1 MKLNRKGYT
10 LIELLAVVVVIG
22 LVIGLSTYG
31 VITAYNNSKGKATI
45 ISESSIKKSASV
57 FSEEK
62 ANDSDRWIDISSGK
76 YFCTTIEELMNNGL
90 LDKKAK
96 LEGNNVKK
104 YSYIVIKKNKV
115 TLVNSDPRLLISDNS
130 EEEEYKV
137 CTGNIKNEEIKI
149 YPSLDTG
156 TSYTDEIRTP
166 FTDGEA
172 ESSITDRKCLYGD
185 TSGSINKEGKVVNN
199 ECVFDNLKDDTDY
212 YIRVCMETEK
222 NSTMCSNT
230 ESRTTKKIKDP
241 IITINNNVNIEYK
254 NDGINGEAG
263 YYFNS
268 TIKGTSNKDVQ
279 ECTLSNNIFTCQDGN
294 TKEIKGFT
302 WYKTLDNNINIT
314 HTENGNGKITA
325 RTLDKSNNMAE
336 AVKEISVY
344 KIIFKKGTAD
354 TIGGVA
360 TDIEKLCTAEKSKT
374 CSVTSPSVEKNG
386 YEIIGWNTSNRATTS
401 SWNVNTSKSISANST
416 YYPITKLNT
425 YTVSYNANGGSG
437 TPSNQT
443 KPQGTNLVLSSTKP
457 TRSGYTFV
465 NWNTKGDGTGKS
477 YAPGATYSTDANLTL
492 YAIWKT
498 NASGGP
504 VTKKYTIKFD
514 ANGGTG
520 TTKEV
525 VCDYGSKCTLTGNA
539 FTRDGY
545 EFTGWNTKSDGNGV
559 SYRDGAVVKD
569 LSSVDGSIVTL
580 YAKWKANDVD
590 VEEHVITFIHND
602 GTNRITVLAVDD
614 NDTIPFIIPDRDG
627 YEFAGWYTDVD
638 LTKKYDFT
646 TKVKGDITL
655 YAKWTEDGY
664 SSDKTDEEIS
674 NNSKT
679 GDVMMFIVWTVG
691 IGTLAY
697 SVYYFKT
704 RKEN

>member
-1 MKLNRKGYT
+1 MKSKEKRNFMLGS
-10 LIELLAVVVVIG
+10 LILV
-22 LVIGLSTYG
+22 LVISIGYFGISSASNTYAIDSGTSDTDATGGSCYYCSSNAPLKRYVWSSTTPTTACSGGNWRIKESRDTSSKCKSFTCNIYYKGENGLAIG
-31 VITAYNNSKGKATI
+31 IDDTI
-45 ISESSIKKSASV
+45 ITD
-57 FSEEK
+57 F
-62 ANDSDRWIDISSGK
+62 G
-76 YFCTTIEELMNNGL
+76 TI
-90 LDKKAK
+90 
-96 LEGNNVKK
+96 
-104 YSYIVIKKNKV
+104 
-115 TLVNSDPRLLISDNS
+115 
-130 EEEEYKV
+130 
-137 CTGNIKNEEIKI
+137 
-149 YPSLDTG
+149 
-156 TSYTDEIRTP
+156 
-166 FTDGEA
+166 
-172 ESSITDRKCLYGD
+172 
-185 TSGSINKEGKVVNN
+185 
-199 ECVFDNLKDDTDY
+199 
-212 YIRVCMETEK
+212 
-222 NSTMCSNT
+222 
-230 ESRTTKKIKDP
+230 
-241 IITINNNVNIEYK
+241 
-254 NDGINGEAG
+254 
-263 YYFNS
+263 
-268 TIKGTSNKDVQ
+268 
-279 ECTLSNNIFTCQDGN
+279 
-294 TKEIKGFT
+294 
-302 WYKTLDNNINIT
+302 
-314 HTENGNGKITA
+314 
-325 RTLDKSNNMAE
+325 
-336 AVKEISVY
+336 
-344 KIIFKKGTAD
+344 
-354 TIGGVA
+354 
-360 TDIEKLCTAEKSKT
+360 
-374 CSVTSPSVEKNG
+374 
-386 YEIIGWNTSNRATTS
+386 TTS
-401 SWNVNTSKSISANST
+401 VPTKSGYIFDGWKIGNST
-416 YYPITKLNT
+416 YSSGANFSCDTAGNYSAFAIFHKKPCKWTTATACENANPGYKCRSTDGTCWMKGDPISYTISYNANGGSGAPGSQTKTHGTDLTLSSTKPTRNGYKFSKWTTGKDGSGTCYAPGATYNANASITLYAQWISACKWTTADACQKANPGYTCKSTGTDGACWDVDKPSTYTISYNANGGSGAPGSQTKTHGTDLKLSSTKPTRSGYTFVNWNT
-425 YTVSYNANGGSG
+425 KSDGSGKNYASGATYNTNANITLYAIWKTNSSGGDTTTKYTVSYNANGGSG

-443 KPQGTNLVLSSTKP
+443 KTQGTNLVLSSTKP

-679 GDVMMFIVWTVG
+679 GDVMMFIAWTVG
-691 IGTLAY
+691 IGALAY
-697 SVYYFKT
+697 TVYYYKT

>member
-1 MKLNRKGYT
+1 MLGS
-10 LIELLAVVVVIG
+10 LILV
-22 LVIGLSTYG
+22 LVISIGYFGISSASNTYAIDSGTSDTDATGGSCYYCSSNAPLKRYVWSSTTPTTACSGGNWRIKESRDTSSKCKSFTCNIYYKGENGLAIGIDDTIITDFGTITTSVPTKSGYIFDGWKIGNSTY
-31 VITAYNNSKGKATI
+31 
-45 ISESSIKKSASV
+45 
-57 FSEEK
+57 
-62 ANDSDRWIDISSGK
+62 SSGANFSCDTAGNYSAFAIFHK
-76 YFCTTIEELMNNGL
+76 KPCKWTTATACENANPGYKCRSTDGTCWMKGDPISYTISYNANGGSGAPGSQTKTHGTDL
-90 LDKKAK
+90 
-96 LEGNNVKK
+96 
-104 YSYIVIKKNKV
+104 
-115 TLVNSDPRLLISDNS
+115 TLSSTKPTRNGYNFS
-130 EEEEYKV
+130 KWT
-137 CTGNIKNEEIKI
+137 TGKDG
-149 YPSLDTG
+149 SG
-156 TSYTDEIRTP
+156 TSYAPGATYNANTSITLYAQWISACKWTTADACQKANPGYTCKSTG
-166 FTDGEA
+166 TDGA
-172 ESSITDRKCLYGD
+172 CWDVDKPSTYTISYNANGGSGAPGSQTKTHGTDLKLSSTKPTRSGYTFVNWNTKSDGSGTNYASGATYNTNANITLYAIWKTNSSGGD
-185 TSGSINKEGKVVNN
+185 T
-199 ECVFDNLKDDTDY
+199 
-212 YIRVCMETEK
+212 
-222 NSTMCSNT
+222 
-230 ESRTTKKIKDP
+230 TTK
-241 IITINNNVNIEYK
+241 
-254 NDGINGEAG
+254 
-263 YYFNS
+263 
-268 TIKGTSNKDVQ
+268 
-279 ECTLSNNIFTCQDGN
+279 
-294 TKEIKGFT
+294 
-302 WYKTLDNNINIT
+302 
-314 HTENGNGKITA
+314 
-325 RTLDKSNNMAE
+325 
-336 AVKEISVY
+336 
-344 KIIFKKGTAD
+344 
-354 TIGGVA
+354 
-360 TDIEKLCTAEKSKT
+360 
-374 CSVTSPSVEKNG
+374 
-386 YEIIGWNTSNRATTS
+386 
-401 SWNVNTSKSISANST
+401 
-416 YYPITKLNT
+416 

-443 KPQGTNLVLSSTKP
+443 KTQGTNLVLSSTKP

-679 GDVMMFIVWTVG
+679 GDVMMFIAWTVG
-691 IGTLAY
+691 IGALAY
-697 SVYYFKT
+697 TVYYYKT

>member
-1 MKLNRKGYT
+1 MGGKEKRNFMLGS
-10 LIELLAVVVVIG
+10 LILV
-22 LVIGLSTYG
+22 LVISIGYFGISSASNTYAIDSGTSDTDATGGSCYYCSSNAPLKRYVWSSTTPTTACSGGNWRIKESRDTSSKCKSFTCNIYYKGENGLAIG
-31 VITAYNNSKGKATI
+31 IDDTI
-45 ISESSIKKSASV
+45 ITD
-57 FSEEK
+57 F
-62 ANDSDRWIDISSGK
+62 G
-76 YFCTTIEELMNNGL
+76 TI
-90 LDKKAK
+90 
-96 LEGNNVKK
+96 
-104 YSYIVIKKNKV
+104 
-115 TLVNSDPRLLISDNS
+115 
-130 EEEEYKV
+130 
-137 CTGNIKNEEIKI
+137 
-149 YPSLDTG
+149 
-156 TSYTDEIRTP
+156 
-166 FTDGEA
+166 
-172 ESSITDRKCLYGD
+172 
-185 TSGSINKEGKVVNN
+185 
-199 ECVFDNLKDDTDY
+199 
-212 YIRVCMETEK
+212 
-222 NSTMCSNT
+222 
-230 ESRTTKKIKDP
+230 
-241 IITINNNVNIEYK
+241 
-254 NDGINGEAG
+254 
-263 YYFNS
+263 
-268 TIKGTSNKDVQ
+268 
-279 ECTLSNNIFTCQDGN
+279 
-294 TKEIKGFT
+294 
-302 WYKTLDNNINIT
+302 
-314 HTENGNGKITA
+314 
-325 RTLDKSNNMAE
+325 
-336 AVKEISVY
+336 
-344 KIIFKKGTAD
+344 
-354 TIGGVA
+354 
-360 TDIEKLCTAEKSKT
+360 
-374 CSVTSPSVEKNG
+374 
-386 YEIIGWNTSNRATTS
+386 TTS
-401 SWNVNTSKSISANST
+401 VPTKSGYIFDGWKIGNST
-416 YYPITKLNT
+416 YSSGANFSCDTAGNYSAFAIFHKKPCKWTTATACENANPGYKCRSTDGACWDVDKPSTYTISYNANGGSGAPGSQTKTHGTDLKLSSTKPTRSGYTFVNWNTKSDGSGTNYASGATYNTNANITLYAIWKTNSSGGDT
-425 YTVSYNANGGSG
+425 TTKYTVSYNANGGSG

>member
-1 MKLNRKGYT
+1 MKSKEKRNFMLGS
-10 LIELLAVVVVIG
+10 LILV
-22 LVIGLSTYG
+22 LVISIGYFGISSASNTYAIDSGTSDTDATGGSCYYCSSNAPLKRYVWSSTTPTTACSGGNWRIKESRDTSSKCKSFTCNIYYKGENGLAIG
-31 VITAYNNSKGKATI
+31 IDDTI
-45 ISESSIKKSASV
+45 ITD
-57 FSEEK
+57 F
-62 ANDSDRWIDISSGK
+62 G
-76 YFCTTIEELMNNGL
+76 TI
-90 LDKKAK
+90 
-96 LEGNNVKK
+96 
-104 YSYIVIKKNKV
+104 
-115 TLVNSDPRLLISDNS
+115 
-130 EEEEYKV
+130 
-137 CTGNIKNEEIKI
+137 
-149 YPSLDTG
+149 
-156 TSYTDEIRTP
+156 
-166 FTDGEA
+166 
-172 ESSITDRKCLYGD
+172 
-185 TSGSINKEGKVVNN
+185 
-199 ECVFDNLKDDTDY
+199 
-212 YIRVCMETEK
+212 
-222 NSTMCSNT
+222 
-230 ESRTTKKIKDP
+230 
-241 IITINNNVNIEYK
+241 
-254 NDGINGEAG
+254 
-263 YYFNS
+263 
-268 TIKGTSNKDVQ
+268 
-279 ECTLSNNIFTCQDGN
+279 
-294 TKEIKGFT
+294 
-302 WYKTLDNNINIT
+302 
-314 HTENGNGKITA
+314 
-325 RTLDKSNNMAE
+325 
-336 AVKEISVY
+336 
-344 KIIFKKGTAD
+344 
-354 TIGGVA
+354 
-360 TDIEKLCTAEKSKT
+360 
-374 CSVTSPSVEKNG
+374 
-386 YEIIGWNTSNRATTS
+386 TTS
-401 SWNVNTSKSISANST
+401 VPTKSGYIFDGWKIGNST
-416 YYPITKLNT
+416 YSSGANFSCDTAGNYSAFAIFHKKPCKWTTATACENANPGYKCRSTDGTCWMKGDPIS
-425 YTVSYNANGGSG
+425 YTISYNANGGSG
-437 TPSNQT
+437 APGSQT
-443 KPQGTNLVLSSTKP
+443 KTHGTDLTLSSTKPTRNGYNFSKWTTGKDGSGTSYAPRATYNANASITLYAQWISACKWTTADACQKANPGYTCKSTGTDGACWDVDKPSTYTISYNANGGSGAPGSQTKTHGTDLKLSSTKP